1 MKYCISLKTPA
12 GELMRHEC
20 DTWAAALATYNDWT
34 AQRTDGKAS
43 VIWLKHGEI
52 YRLYR
57 LDKDLEAEKDREITA
72 PVAPN
77 ERGPYKFKNGYKRV
91 SFLMPT
97 DLHTALKDEAET
109 TGQTLSALVLSRITQ
124 DATV

>member
-1 MKYCISLKTPA
+1 MKYTLSLKTPA
-12 GELMRHEC
+12 GELMRKEC
-20 DTWAAALATYNDWT
+20 AKWEDALSTYNEWT

-72 PVAPN
+72 PVARD
-77 ERGPYKFKNGYKRV
+77 EKGPYKFQNGYKRV
-91 SFLMPT
+91 SLLMPT
-97 DLHTALKDEAET
+97 DLHTALKQESET
-109 TGQTLSALVLSRITQ
+109 TGQTFSALVLSRITQ
-124 DATV
+124 TETV